1 MSYARAGVVL
11 KGCTSTC
18 VEVVCVEL
26 RGSRTD
32 LKSTMFLYD
41 ADKTQ
46 QLYSFGLLLICSILF
61 TQVPMPSR
69 LTSTTSPSLSHN
81 CGSLPMPTP

>member
-1 MSYARAGVVL
+1 MSNARAGVVL
-11 KGCTSTC
+11 KGCISTCGEVMC
-18 VEVVCVEL
+18 VEV

-46 QLYSFGLLLICSILF
+46 
-61 TQVPMPSR
+61 
-69 LTSTTSPSLSHN
+69 
-81 CGSLPMPTP
+81 